1 MNVLLPIYFFT
12 FMHIIHFDLTFI
24 YSYMTVLLNI
34 KRFISKGN
42 AALKLGFMALD
53 QRSEA
58 Y

>member
-1 MNVLLPIYFFT
+1 MNVLLPIYFFP

-24 YSYMTVLLNI
+24 YSYMSVLLYI

-42 AALKLGFMALD
+42 ATLELGFMALD
-53 QRSEA
+53 QRSQA